1 MGSVTSNSKVAT
13 RKCPSAAGKLP
24 TKAALARARAVLRP
38 LRRQHLMIA
47 TLGSA
52 IGWQAG
58 ASQRRT
64 GAARI
69 MERAALRLQEDAHE
83 HLRLPSVL
91 FELINF
97 AKV

>member
-1 MGSVTSNSKVAT
+1 
-13 RKCPSAAGKLP
+13 
-24 TKAALARARAVLRP
+24 
-38 LRRQHLMIA
+38 MIA

-69 MERAALRLQEDAHE
+69 LERAALRLQEDAHE